1 MAFKVCLDKIPSQI
15 IEVVSL
21 GTEIAESTPNKIEDI
36 LSEILVT
43 LKRIESKL

>member
-15 IEVVSL
+15 IDDVSL

-36 LSEILVT
+36 LSEIFCYIKT
-43 LKRIESKL
+43 Y